1 VKPESGIPRPVIR
14 IKYHTRLA
22 QEAGKRPVEARSR
35 TKSRSR
41 AYASKCYWAGGG
53 HPDSRA
59 AYQNHR
65 NKPTLISVSLH
76 DANNCK
82 YRDTFQ
88 ALLTTTGTYVM
99 PVDILI
105 LGAGWTSSFLIPLC
119 QQQAISY
126 AATTRSGT
134 HSTIKFVFDPDS
146 DVLEPFESLPDATSI
161 LICFPIAK
169 SEASKRLVNLYMKSR
184 RNPNVNAC
192 FIQLGT
198 SGIWDVSRV

>member
-1 VKPESGIPRPVIR
+1 LKQGRERNQDPEHMHQNVLGPAEVIQIPER
-14 IKYHTRLA
+14 HTKTTETNRL
-22 QEAGKRPVEARSR
+22 
-35 TKSRSR
+35 
-41 AYASKCYWAGGG
+41 
-53 HPDSRA
+53 
-59 AYQNHR
+59 
-65 NKPTLISVSLH
+65 LISVSLQLQTRH
-76 DANNCK
+76 DPNNCK

-88 ALLTTTGTYVM
+88 ALLTTTGIYVM

-126 AATTRSGT
+126 ATTTRSGT

-146 DVLEPFESLPDATSI
+146 DVLEPFENLPDATSI

-169 SEASKRLVNLYMKSR
+169 CEASKRLVNLYMKSR
-184 RNPNVNAC
+184 RSPNVNAC

-198 SGIWDVSRV
+198 SGIWDVSRL